1 MFNLDN
7 AISEWRRRMLDAGIK
22 TPEVLDE
29 LESHLREE
37 TERQMRSGLND
48 RQAFETA
55 VQQIGKAGALEEEFK
70 KIGGVRRLQKRV
82 KRAFFTFAG
91 IPNHYLATP
100 MNTSH
105 SNIEPG
111 WATYLKAAIFLLP
124 AITLWAFSAVFLFPK
139 LNQICRDARVPIP
152 AACEMALLLTH
163 YAVAVLVAFIL
174 ALAVVEWRFGK
185 WPRYRRAAVS
195 IVAFLL
201 NSAVLGLITLMVFLA
216 LIAAP
221 ALFRHAG

>member
-7 AISEWRRRMLDAGIK
+7 AISEWRREMLDAGVK
-22 TPEVLDE
+22 TPGVLDE
-29 LESHLREE
+29 LESHLRDDM
-37 TERQMRSGLND
+37 ERQTQSGLGAQ
-48 RQAFETA
+48 QAFA
-55 VQQIGKAGALEEEFK
+55 AAAGRIGQAGALKEEFK
-70 KIGGVRRLQKRV
+70 KIGGIRRLPKRV

-91 IPNHYLATP
+91 IPNHYLATT
-100 MNTSH
+100 MNTSQ

-111 WATYLKAAIFLLP
+111 WATYLKAAVFLLP
-124 AITLWAFSAVFLFPK
+124 AITLWAFSALFLFPK
-139 LNQICRDARVPIP
+139 LNQICRDAGVPMP
-152 AACEMALLLTH
+152 AAYEIALFLTH
-163 YAVAVLVAFIL
+163 YVVAVLVAFIL

-185 WPRYRRAAVS
+185 WPQYRRAAIS
-195 IVAFLL
+195 IMTFLL